1 MNVDS
6 GRIYDLA
13 ELYPDEKLRRE
24 QRQADARLVAL
35 ELAALPTP
43 EVEWSDPAVKLS
55 MAEQR
60 RELAAATAIG
70 KAVPVS
76 GAVAHTMK
84 LGQREQAR
92 RGRRRKAAKQARK
105 SNR

>member
-6 GRIYDLA
+6 GRIYDLNA
-13 ELYPDEKLRRE
+13 LYPDEKLREEHFEDDVRRVA
-24 QRQADARLVAL
+24 RQLTS
-35 ELAALPTP
+35 LPTP

-55 MAEQR
+55 MDEQR
-60 RELAAATAIG
+60 RELAAATATG

-76 GAVAHTMK
+76 ATVAQTMR
-84 LGQREQAR
+84 LGQRELER

-105 SNR
+105 NNR

>member
-6 GRIYDLA
+6 GRIYDLG
-13 ELYPDEKLRRE
+13 ELYPEEKNRTAQRE
-24 QRQADARLVAL
+24 ADARLMAL
-35 ELAALPTP
+35 ELASLPTP

-55 MAEQR
+55 IEQQR

-76 GAVAHTMK
+76 AAVAQTMK
-84 LGQREQAR
+84 LGQRELER

-105 SNR
+105 NNR

>member
-6 GRIYDLA
+6 GRIYDLG
-13 ELYPDEKLRRE
+13 ELYPDEKLRTE
-24 QRQADARLVAL
+24 QREADARVMAL
-35 ELAALPTP
+35 KLASLPTP

-60 RELAAATAIG
+60 SELAAATAIG

-76 GAVAHTMK
+76 AAVAQTMK
-84 LGQREQAR
+84 LGQRELER
-92 RGRRRKAAKQARK
+92 RGRRRKAAKRARK
-105 SNR
+105 QNR